1 MYLPKTN
8 RKYAVGRMEMS
19 DHLSLINQVR
29 NSQSKKG
36 NTRFNTYYHKIV
48 IHSRLTKWTI
58 YSINKRKVT
67 RNQIKMTAKK
77 KTIDE
82 IETETNEWDN
92 IAGEEAIKG
101 EELFK
106 TIHLKILT
114 KKDLNLL
121 FGLKNA

>member
-1 MYLPKTN
+1 
-8 RKYAVGRMEMS
+8 
-19 DHLSLINQVR
+19 
-29 NSQSKKG
+29 
-36 NTRFNTYYHKIV
+36 
-48 IHSRLTKWTI
+48 
-58 YSINKRKVT
+58 VT

-114 KKDLNLL
+114 KKDLNLP